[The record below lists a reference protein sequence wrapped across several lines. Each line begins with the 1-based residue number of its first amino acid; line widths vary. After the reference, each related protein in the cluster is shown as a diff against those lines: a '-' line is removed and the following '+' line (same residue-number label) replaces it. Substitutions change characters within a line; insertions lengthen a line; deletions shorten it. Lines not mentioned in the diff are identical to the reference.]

1 MTGHR
6 TILYSHYAHLMIE
19 NKNQTLNNNLYLTN
33 NVVNGGIGKK
43 LNKRDM
49 NTIIK
54 VGLLKEALE
63 ILHFTKQPGRWADTI
78 VYVSLL
84 HTCIDVKAWPK
95 G

>member
-6 TILYSHYAHLMIE
+6 TILYSHYVGLMME

-33 NVVNGGIGKK
+33 NVVNGGFEKK
-43 LNKRDM
+43 PNKTDV

-54 VGLLKEALE
+54 VGLLKEVLE
-63 ILHFTKQPGRWADTI
+63 ILHFTDYPGMWVDTI

-84 HTCIDVKAWPK
+84 
-95 G
+95 